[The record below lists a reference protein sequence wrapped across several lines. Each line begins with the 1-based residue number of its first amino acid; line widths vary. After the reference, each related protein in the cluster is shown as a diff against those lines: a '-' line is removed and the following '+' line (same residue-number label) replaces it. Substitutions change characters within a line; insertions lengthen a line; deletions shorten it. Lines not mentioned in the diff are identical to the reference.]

1 MAMSLESIQHG
12 ISEAPP
18 RLLIYGVQ
26 GIGKTTMLSQA
37 PQPILIPTED
47 GEGLIDMPR
56 FPLARSYDE
65 VMEALGVLATTNHNY
80 LTVGIDSLDWFE
92 PMVWEK
98 VIQDNPIT
106 NKSGRI
112 AAGIESYDYQKGY
125 KMAMDYWRE
134 YVDAINYLRNERG
147 MMIMQLAH
155 SAIQTFDSPESGS
168 YDRYNIKLHTN
179 KKGEGAS
186 AFLQQHSDCVFFIN
200 YKTHVTEEK
209 GKFNVVKTRAVG
221 QGKRGIFTQER
232 PSYSAKNRYNLP
244 FEIDF
249 DKDGNYWGVL
259 AENIPYLRSYVEHL
273 VSSAPTQSEAEQ
285 NQPQPNQ
292 AEGA

>member
-1 MAMSLESIQHG
+1 MSISLASIQHG
-12 ISEAPP
+12 VSNAPP
-18 RLLIYGVQ
+18 RLLVYGVQ

-37 PQPILIPTED
+37 PSPIMIQTED

-56 FPLARSYDE
+56 FPLAKSYDD
-65 VMEALGVLATTNHNY
+65 VMSALEVLATTKHNY
-80 LTVGIDSLDWFE
+80 LTAGLDSLDWFE
-92 PMVWEK
+92 TMVWEK
-98 VIQDNPIT
+98 VIQDNPTT

-112 AAGIESYDYQKGY
+112 AAGIESYEYQKGY

-134 YVDAINYLRNERG
+134 YTDAINYLRNERG

-155 SAIQTFDSPESGS
+155 SAIHTFDSPESGS

-186 AFLQQHSDCVFFIN
+186 AYLQQHSDCVFFIN

-209 GKFNVVKTRAVG
+209 GKFNAVKTRAVG
-221 QGKRGIFTQER
+221 QGMRSIFTQER

-244 FEIDF
+244 LEINF

-259 AENIPYLRSYVEHL
+259 ADHIPYLKAYAAHL
-273 VSSAPTQSEAEQ
+273 SSPASESMDEPPHPQQPT
-285 NQPQPNQ
+285 
-292 AEGA
+292 EGA

>member
-12 ISEAPP
+12 VSEAPP
-18 RLLIYGVQ
+18 RFLVYGVA
-26 GIGKTTMLSQA
+26 GIGKTTLLSQA
-37 PQPILIPTED
+37 PSPIMIQTED

-56 FPLARSYDE
+56 FPLAKSYDD
-65 VMEALGVLATTNHNY
+65 VMSALGVLATTEHPY

-98 VIQDNPIT
+98 VIQDNPT
-106 NKSGRI
+106 ANKSGRI

-125 KMAMDYWRE
+125 KMAMDYWGE

-147 MMIMQLAH
+147 MMIIQIAH

-186 AFLQQHSDCVFFIN
+186 AYLLQHSDCVFFIN

-221 QGKRGIFTQER
+221 QGKRSIFTQER

-244 FEIDF
+244 LEMDF
-249 DKDGNYWGVL
+249 DRDGNYWGTL
-259 AENIPYLRSYVEHL
+259 ADHIPYLRSYVEHL
-273 VSSAPTQSEAEQ
+273 VSTAPTQPEAEQ
-285 NQPQPNQ
+285 NQTQPNQ